1 MAKHAV
7 NNIEVIPE
15 LSCRQRQILQC
26 LIMGFHN
33 KTIANY
39 LHIEVV
45 TVKMHIGVLFRKLGV
60 TNRTE
65 AAVRGI
71 RLCVDG
77 SASNLEL
84 PHRERRGRAG
94 GGAGTDLGVRR
105 NPPDRRNS
113 AV

>member
-1 MAKHAV
+1 MAKRV
-7 NNIEVIPE
+7 MKNIEEIPD

-26 LIMGFHN
+26 LIKGFHN

-71 RLCVDG
+71 KLCVDG
-77 SASNLEL
+77 PASNLEL
-84 PHRERRGRAG
+84 PHQKRRAG

-105 NPPDRRNS
+105 NPPVRRNS
-113 AV
+113 AM